1 MSDKTLVKTTCPRDC
16 YDACG
21 IVVIKR
27 DGKVTKVL
35 GDPEHPVAR
44 GALCGKC
51 AIAYNGAWRDP
62 QQRLST
68 PLIRSGPKG
77 SGQFR
82 AATWDEALSLAA
94 EQLNA
99 VRARLGGAGILNTH
113 YTGTC
118 SLLAGGFPQRFF
130 NAIGATEVEPDTICN
145 NAGHVAL
152 RYVLGTSAL
161 GFDPRTAKDAA
172 CIVVWGANPSASAPH
187 AHKHWLKEAPGKVIV
202 VDPIRHAT
210 AEAADLHLQLRPGSD
225 AALAF
230 ALLHILKRDGKLDRA
245 FLAWSVLGWN
255 EVEAQLPAC
264 TPEWGE
270 QVTGVPKALIEAAAA
285 LYASGPAML
294 WLGQGLQ
301 RQPNGGNA
309 FRAIACLP
317 AATGNMGKAGTG
329 LYYLNGGARRGLDG
343 GYLEG
348 AALAPTDR
356 PAISHMDLAA
366 ALADPA
372 QAGALISW
380 NMNVAASGPRQGELR
395 RALARDDLFVLV
407 ADLFLTDTA
416 KLADVVLPAASFL
429 EFDDIVSSYFN
440 LTLSAQAKV
449 EAPPGEAL
457 PNMEIFRRLA
467 RAMGL
472 NHPALYEDD
481 RAIIDTL
488 LARSG
493 HGIAFDELKAK
504 GTATL
509 YAEPVIAFAE
519 GRYPT
524 PSRRI
529 ELASPQA
536 ARDGHPLAP
545 LPLADA
551 PTADGRLRLLSPASP
566 WLMNDSY
573 GNDATIR
580 DKLGVA
586 DITLHPDDAA
596 RLGLQA
602 GQAVRVASPV
612 GALTLTLKL
621 DGALVTPGTAL
632 AAKGRWGENVN
643 ALFDGRK
650 SDLGESTAVHGQEVT
665 VSAL

>member
-62 QQRLST
+62 AQRLAK

-77 SGQFR
+77 SGLFR
-82 AATWDEALSLAA
+82 EASWDEALALAA
-94 EQLNA
+94 ERLNA

-130 NAIGATEVEPDTICN
+130 NAVGATEVEPDTICN

-161 GFDPRTAKDAA
+161 GFDPRTARDAA
-172 CIVVWGANPSASAPH
+172 CVVVWGANPSASAPH
-187 AHKHWLKEAPGKVIV
+187 AHKHWLKEVPGKVIV

-210 AEAADLHLQLRPGSD
+210 AEAADLHLQLRPGTD

-230 ALLHILKRDGKLDRA
+230 ALLHVLARDGKLDKA

-255 EVEAQLPAC
+255 EIAAQLPAC
-264 TPEWGE
+264 TPDWGAR
-270 QVTGVPKALIEAAAA
+270 VTGVPAAQIEQAAAW
-285 LYASGPAML
+285 YGSGPAMV

-348 AALAPTDR
+348 AGLAPEGR

-372 QAGALISW
+372 RAGALVSW

-395 RALARDDLFVLV
+395 KALAREDLFVLV

-416 KLADVVLPAASFL
+416 RLADVVLPAASFL
-429 EFDDIVSSYFN
+429 EFDDLVSSYFN
-440 LTLSAQAKV
+440 LTLSAQAQA
-449 EAPPGEAL
+449 EPPPGEAL

-467 RAMGL
+467 RAMKL
-472 NHPALYEDD
+472 TQPALFESD
-481 RAIIDTL
+481 RSVIDTL

-493 HGIAFDELKAK
+493 HGLTFDHLKSV

-509 YAEPVIAFAE
+509 YPEPVIAFAE

-524 PSRRI
+524 PSGRI

-545 LPLADA
+545 LPLADGPA
-551 PTADGRLRLLSPASP
+551 AEGRLRLLSPASP

-573 GNDATIR
+573 GNDAAIQQR
-580 DKLGVA
+580 LGAA

-596 RLGLQA
+596 RLGLQG
-602 GQAVRVASPV
+602 GQQVRVASPV

-621 DGALVTPGTAL
+621 DASLVTPGTAF